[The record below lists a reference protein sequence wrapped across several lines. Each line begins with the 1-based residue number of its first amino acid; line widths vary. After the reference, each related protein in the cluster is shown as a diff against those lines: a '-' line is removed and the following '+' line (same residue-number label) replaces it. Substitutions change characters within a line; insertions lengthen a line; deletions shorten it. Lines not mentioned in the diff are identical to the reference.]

1 MDIDWLYGT
10 INDKKLRINKNDCL
24 DLYSWRECKV
34 KDNYWQKIK
43 PTLDTNKYDYASYRI
58 GVNKKVF
65 ILSRVVYKLHNPDWD
80 ITNYS
85 INNFIDHI
93 NGDPTDNKIEN
104 LRVVSD
110 QQNKWNTRAK
120 GYSWNNV
127 NNKWQAQIR
136 TNKILE
142 TIGYYSDEE
151 DAHDAYLYAKEYLHQ
166 IKV

>member
-10 INDKKLRINKNDCL
+10 INDKKIRMNKNDCL

-43 PTLDTNKYDYASYRI
+43 PTLDTNKYGYSSYRI

-104 LRVVSD
+104 LRGS
-110 QQNKWNTRAK
+110 
-120 GYSWNNV
+120 
-127 NNKWQAQIR
+127 
-136 TNKILE
+136 
-142 TIGYYSDEE
+142 
-151 DAHDAYLYAKEYLHQ
+151 
-166 IKV
+166 